1 MLQTRTDGQTGVS
14 PAAGPAD
21 ADIPLKALVESDLAP
36 LTARIDREGVY
47 PEAFLREAGRLGA
60 FKRHLASQN
69 ATASTDIA
77 GAIRATEVISAECMT
92 TGFVAWCQNACAWY
106 VENSASD
113 VLKREALPKLANA
126 EALGATA
133 LSNPMK
139 WFANI
144 EDLKLTAERVDGG
157 YVVSGALPWV
167 SNLGQDHYFG
177 AIFRT
182 TGDNPRPLM
191 ALINCADPGFS
202 LTACPEFTAL
212 EGSRT
217 FGCHFDRV
225 FVPDAHILAD
235 PLPEYIRRIRP
246 GFVLL
251 QMGMGLGLIDG
262 CIQTMREANETLAHV
277 NGYLDDQVG
286 ELEEVLGDARSA
298 CYALAETPFDDSE
311 AFFADVLQLRLTGS
325 EMSLR
330 ASQSALLHCGA
341 RGYKADAAAQRKL
354 RESYFVAIVTPAIKH
369 LRKELARIHAH

>member
-1 MLQTRTDGQTGVS
+1 MLETRTAEQTGVS
-14 PAAGPAD
+14 PVPGPAD
-21 ADIPLKALVESDLAP
+21 ADTALQALVERELAP
-36 LTARIDREGVY
+36 LTARIDRDGVY
-47 PEAFLREAGRLGA
+47 PEDFLREAGRLGA
-60 FKRHLASQN
+60 FDRHLASQN
-69 ATASTDIA
+69 ASVTTDLA

-106 VENSASD
+106 VENGASD
-113 VLKREALPKLANA
+113 TLRREALPKLANA

-144 EDLKLTAERVDGG
+144 EDLKLSAERVDGG

-167 SNLGQDHYFG
+167 SNLGADHYFG

-182 TGDNPRPLM
+182 QDAKPRPIM

-225 FVPDAHILAD
+225 FVPDEHVLAD

-262 CIQTMREANETLAHV
+262 CIRIMREANETLGHV
-277 NGYLDDQVG
+277 NGYLDDQAG
-286 ELEEVLGDARSA
+286 ELEEALADARAA
-298 CYALAETPFDDSE
+298 CYQLAETPFDNSE
-311 AFFADVLQLRLTGS
+311 GFFADVLQMRLTGS
-325 EMSLR
+325 EFALR

-341 RGYKADAAAQRKL
+341 RGYLANAAAQRKL

>member
-1 MLQTRTDGQTGVS
+1 MLETRTPDVTGVS
-14 PAAGPAD
+14 PARGPAD
-21 ADIPLKALVESDLAP
+21 ADAALQALVERDLAP
-36 LTARIDREGVY
+36 LTARIDREGLY
-47 PEAFLREAGRLGA
+47 PEDFLREAGRLGA
-60 FKRHLASQN
+60 FNRHLASQN
-69 ATASTDIA
+69 ASGTTDIA

-113 VLKREALPKLANA
+113 TLKREALPKLANA

-144 EDLKLTAERVDGG
+144 EDLKLSAERVDGG

-167 SNLGQDHYFG
+167 SNLGEDHYFG

-182 TGDNPRPLM
+182 TGANPRPVM
-191 ALINCADPGFS
+191 ALINCSAPGFS

-225 FVPDAHILAD
+225 FVPDEHVLAD
-235 PLPEYIRRIRP
+235 SLPEYIRRIRP

-262 CIQTMREANETLAHV
+262 CIQSMREANETLAHV

-286 ELEEVLGDARSA
+286 ELEEALEDGRAA
-298 CYALAETPFDDSE
+298 CYALSATPFDESE
-311 AFFADVLQLRLTGS
+311 GFFADVLQMRLTGS
-325 EMSLR
+325 ELSLR
-330 ASQSALLHCGA
+330 ASQSALLHAGA
-341 RGYKADAAAQRKL
+341 RGYLANAAAQRKL